1 MVPFINASRDL
12 SFWLCRLDSPTKESI
27 FSSRGLARFFLIFF
41 SELLAHPPPPLF
53 LPLPSIYTY
62 IQGQTGEP
70 GHRLL
75 SPVTSVQF
83 HSRWQDEMQQVI
95 RSDFFVP
102 FEIGNLIPLNFQWDA
117 QKRFFFLT
125 LHVPCK
131 HKRRDGPVLITMETL
146 MISDWGALLVADK
159 KGGNGPKD
167 VNCQHPGTE
176 SL

>member
-1 MVPFINASRDL
+1 MQIGFADKRVHFQQQGT
-12 SFWLCRLDSPTKESI
+12 CEI
-27 FSSRGLARFFLIFF
+27 FSHLLLGAF
-41 SELLAHPPPPLF
+41 SPPPPPPT
-53 LPLPSIYTY
+53 PLYLYLYPGPNWRARPSAIVAS
-62 IQGQTGEP
+62 
-70 GHRLL
+70 HV
-75 SPVTSVQF
+75 SPVSFPLTGRDAAGHSIRFLRSLWNRQF
-83 HSRWQDEMQQVI
+83 NSIKFSMRCTE
-95 RSDFFVP
+95 
-102 FEIGNLIPLNFQWDA
+102 A
-117 QKRFFFLT
+117 FFFLT